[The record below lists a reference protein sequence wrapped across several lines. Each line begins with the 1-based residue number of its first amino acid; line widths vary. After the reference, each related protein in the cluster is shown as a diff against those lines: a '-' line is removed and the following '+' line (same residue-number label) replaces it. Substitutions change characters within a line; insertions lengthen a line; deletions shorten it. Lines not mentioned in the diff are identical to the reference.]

1 MAQLHVLVHWN
12 LLHAL
17 ELSTV
22 HLPLVPAGD
31 QPEPVGWLPQGKP
44 WLSLSETG
52 TQTQEREENMSNEGL
67 ITLAEHI

>member
-1 MAQLHVLVHWN
+1 MAQHHVLVHWN

-22 HLPLVPAGD
+22 CVLLVPAGD

-44 WLSLSETG
+44 WLSPSETG
-52 TQTQEREENMSNEGL
+52 TQTQEREENMSNEEL
-67 ITLAEHI
+67 ITLPEHI